1 MTTNKE
7 ITLAARTAA
16 TFALQS
22 VHASIREIVH
32 HEAMRVVPRAEAEKV
47 MDSFPKRPRGY
58 ITPPSKGLSDFARI
72 LLQSAEWQKGRG
84 EVLAS
89 AIMIKPGTKEKTF
102 ISQYRCECSLL
113 KMDKSQPCST
123 FFKNG
128 RVDQLGKSVWV
139 KFEPIQ
145 GVLEDAVAYL
155 RKQGW
160 ILQPVE
166 KTVQMTIVD
175 A

>member
-22 VHASIREIVH
+22 VHNSIREIVH
-32 HEAMRVVPRAEAEKV
+32 HEAMKVAPRAEADKV

-58 ITPPSKGLSDFARI
+58 ITPPKGLSDFAKV
-72 LLQSAEWQKGRG
+72 LLQFAEWQKGRG

-102 ISQYRCECSLL
+102 ISQYGCECSLL
-113 KMDKSQPCST
+113 KMDKAQPCST
-123 FFKNG
+123 FTTNG

-139 KFEPIQ
+139 KFESKSF
-145 GVLEDAVAYL
+145 VLEDAISFL

-166 KTVQMTIVD
+166 KTVQMTILD